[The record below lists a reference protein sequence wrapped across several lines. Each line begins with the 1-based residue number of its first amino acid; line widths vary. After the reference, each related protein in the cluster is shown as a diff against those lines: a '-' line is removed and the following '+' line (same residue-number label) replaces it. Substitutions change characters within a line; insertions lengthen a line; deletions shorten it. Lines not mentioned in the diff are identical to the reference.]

1 MTHPKI
7 LHKHRCQNT
16 EAAAQEAAVQEEAV
30 QEEDE
35 DIANVA
41 DKHTQ
46 PRVTLTPVRTR
57 VTRIRAALVTTPRP

>member
-35 DIANVA
+35 DIAHVA
-41 DKHTQ
+41 DKRTQ
-46 PRVTLTPVRTR
+46 PRVTQTPGHTR
-57 VTRIRAALVTTPRP
+57 VNRIKAAPVTTPRP